1 MGLYYLQ
8 SRYYNPTIGR
18 FLNADALISTG
29 QGVLGNNMFAYC
41 RNNPIVLE
49 DATGTADRACIYAES
64 RIDDE
69 PWRDHSPG
77 GGGIPR
83 RNYSSG
89 SNYYGEVA
97 DKFYTVRLLRCL
109 GAVADAL
116 WDAYVHSNEL
126 QVQQQYQQD
135 MTIKAQWED
144 IVSNPVRSG
153 DFIAMTISNIGTYC
167 AYVSFVANPA
177 LGAGVLLVLGAGASI
192 WSTLR
197 YYGVISE

>member
-1 MGLYYLQ
+1 M
-8 SRYYNPTIGR
+8 GR

-49 DATGTADRACIYAES
+49 DATGTADRACIYAEG

-83 RNYSSG
+83 RNYSSY

-97 DKFYTVRLLRCL
+97 DKFYTVRLFRVVAKGVGIGAKWLSEAYMRGYNL
-109 GAVADAL
+109 QQNAQMQEAQLMVDGAMSTYTYLEEIGAVSVAKWGMNSVNA
-116 WDAYVHSNEL
+116 ARHG
-126 QVQQQYQQD
+126 
-135 MTIKAQWED
+135 K
-144 IVSNPVRSG
+144 
-153 DFIAMTISNIGTYC
+153 IAM
-167 AYVSFVANPA
+167 AYLAAPIPTPIDEYLAVCHAVKAIYHLFM
-177 LGAGVLLVLGAGASI
+177 AGEEVF
-192 WSTLR
+192 
-197 YYGVISE
+197 